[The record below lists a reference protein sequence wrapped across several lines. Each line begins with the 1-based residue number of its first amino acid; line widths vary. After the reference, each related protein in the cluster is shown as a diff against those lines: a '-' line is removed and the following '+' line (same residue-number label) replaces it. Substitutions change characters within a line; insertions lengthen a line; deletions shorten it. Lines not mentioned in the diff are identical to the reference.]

1 MWLQRN
7 PVILVMTCGTA
18 SATTANLP
26 SRRGTAA
33 QLPSQVVG
41 GGAKTSM
48 QTNLKRQE
56 WSGRGQ
62 KWGKT
67 RLEGRRRDVR
77 EGKKKNA
84 ELGSSCWGFPPLM
97 YSPSLFFLTATVILL
112 DSVHRS
118 WTTCTSRCRPSLTHR
133 SPPSTLGGGRRKRS
147 QSCRGNAEA
156 I

>member
-7 PVILVMTCGTA
+7 PVILVNLWDGLT
-18 SATTANLP
+18 TTANLP

-33 QLPSQVVG
+33 QLPSQVG

-77 EGKKKNA
+77 EGEKNA

-97 YSPSLFFLTATVILL
+97 YSPSFFFLTATVILL

-118 WTTCTSRCRPSLTHR
+118 QTTCTGRCRPSLTHHR
-133 SPPSTLGGGRRKRS
+133 PSGGRGGERKRS